1 MRLAASV
8 PVVLLLSACGGSQ
21 VSEPSTAPDGP
32 ATFSTSQTDA
42 PLPRNETDAP
52 EISRS
57 AGEEGGVVVL
67 WPRVVPRDARD
78 GLRGPA
84 SAIQQ
89 RLRALVQQA
98 APARVIDERPEP
110 ERVCPR
116 SGCLAPAVGALLVR
130 SGDGCA
136 AFLLV
141 SAPGTTPTGVV
152 PWIGEATVRNSMVPF
167 REPPEGQVAITDFVR
182 CDSLETH
189 LPDHEPELLER
200 LRQELP

>member
-1 MRLAASV
+1 MRAPPHRLALA
-8 PVVLLLSACGGSQ
+8 LALAACGGSQ
-21 VSEPSTAPDGP
+21 ATSTAPDGS
-32 ATFSTSQTDA
+32 ATFATNDADA

-57 AGEEGGVVVL
+57 AGEEGGVVLL

-78 GLRGPA
+78 DLRAPA
-84 SAIQQ
+84 ASVQE

-98 APARVIDERPEP
+98 APTRVIDERPEP

-116 SGCLAPAVGALLVR
+116 SGCRAPAVGALLVR
-130 SGDGCA
+130 SGQGCA

-141 SAPGTTPTGVV
+141 SAAGTSPTGVV

-167 REPPEGQVAITDFVR
+167 RDPPEAQVAITDFTP
-182 CDSLETH
+182 CAAFGEH
-189 LPDHEPELLER
+189 LADREPELLER
-200 LRQELP
+200 LREELP